1 MGICYQTHGIL
12 AVVNPAAPDKTF
24 EAFWAELSALN
35 PAFSPY
41 IWTPAVS
48 KPVTRIGKFYGRAF
62 TVSAITE
69 SSVTID
75 SPDIHGIVEVPR
87 ESFEVIY
94 ADWRQYRYESLANT
108 NSQETL
114 HVISIIEHVVQT
126 WVRREERTKLIELA
140 RTAELLDGIFLVVS
154 YNGHGR
160 IIGPSPVGE
169 PVLLKEVFSDHTPA
183 VLSELELAA
192 TKLFNT
198 RATSIEK
205 LAAEHPGF
213 DKAAYRSV
221 VARTQWADR

>member
-1 MGICYQTHGIL
+1 MI
-12 AVVNPAAPDKTF
+12 NPAAPDKTF
-24 EAFWAELSALN
+24 EAFWAELSALS
-35 PAFSPY
+35 PTLSPY
-41 IWTPAVS
+41 IWTPAFP
-48 KPVTRIGKFYGRAF
+48 KPVTRIGKFYGKAF

-69 SSVTID
+69 NSVTID
-75 SPDIHGIVEVPR
+75 SPDIHGVVEIPR
-87 ESFEVIY
+87 KSFEIIY
-94 ADWRQYRYESLANT
+94 ADWHQYRYEGLAST

-114 HVISIIEHVVQT
+114 HVVSIIEHVVQT

-140 RTAELLDGIFLVVS
+140 RTAELPDGIFFVVS

-160 IIGPSPVGE
+160 ILGPSPVGE
-169 PVLLKEVFSDHTPA
+169 PVSLKEIFPDHSPA
-183 VLSELELAA
+183 VLSELEMAA

-213 DKAAYRSV
+213 DMAVYRSV

>member
-1 MGICYQTHGIL
+1 VI
-12 AVVNPAAPDKTF
+12 NPATPDKPF

-35 PAFSPY
+35 PTLSPY
-41 IWTPAVS
+41 IWTPS
-48 KPVTRIGKFYGRAF
+48 IPKPVTRIGKFYGRAF

-75 SPDIHGIVEVPR
+75 SPDIHGVVEIPR
-87 ESFEVIY
+87 RSFEVIY
-94 ADWRQYRYESLANT
+94 ADWRQYRYESLAGT

-140 RTAELLDGIFLVVS
+140 RTTALPDGIFWVVR

-160 IIGPSPVGE
+160 ILGPSPVGE
-169 PVLLKEVFSDHTPA
+169 PVSLKEVFPDHSPA
-183 VLSELELAA
+183 VLSELESAA

-205 LAAEHPGF
+205 LAAEYPGF
-213 DKAAYRSV
+213 DKAVYQSV